1 MKPWQPT
8 SPRYGSSPARARAS
22 GAPSP
27 RPHWRRVTAS
37 SPPRADRTPLADLV
51 ASAPERVSALQLDVT
66 DADRIRAAVAEVL
79 ERHGRV
85 DVLVNNAGRGA
96 IGAAEE
102 TSDSELRDLMDLHFF
117 GPAALTRA
125 VLPQMRERGSGAIVQ
140 MSSMGGRF
148 TFPGV
153 GAYSATKFALEGWS
167 EALAKEV
174 ERFGIRVLIVEPG
187 AFRTSFNGPGALLL
201 SKPIPAYD
209 EQIEPLRTGMPDDDG
224 KQPGD
229 PAKAAAAILLAL
241 ESEDPPLRLA
251 LGNDAVD
258 AIVRRARRR
267 EGRTGGVGAGRPVCG
282 IRLALGSRVTA
293 CTIPSST
300 SMIAATSVLSARR
313 IRRTTVASG
322 SAGSATTRPSNFAF
336 ASNASITSGRISEGV
351 NEMSVAARHASSRAA
366 STLNSRTVR
375 PSRHHQWC

>member
-1 MKPWQPT
+1 MASNQSRVWFIT
-8 SPRYGSSPARARAS
+8 GASAGFGRAIAEAALGAGDIVVAAARRTEAL
-22 GAPSP
+22 GA
-27 RPHWRRVTAS
+27 
-37 SPPRADRTPLADLV
+37 LA
-51 ASAPERVSALQLDVT
+51 ASAPERVTPLALDVT
-66 DADRIRAAVAEVL
+66 DTDRIRTAVDEVL
-79 ERHGRV
+79 DRHGRV

-102 TSDSELRDLMDLHFF
+102 TTDAELRELMDLHFF

-125 VLPQMRERGSGAIVQ
+125 VLPGMRERGSGAIVQ

-187 AFRTSFNGPGALLL
+187 AFRTSFNGPGALLM

-209 EQIEPLRTGMPDDDG
+209 EQIEPLRTGMPEDDR

-229 PAKAAAAILLAL
+229 PAKAAAAILLAI
-241 ESEDPPLRLA
+241 ESDNPPLRLA

-258 AIVRRARRR
+258 AISEALDNAKA
-267 EGRTGGVGAGRPVCG
+267 E
-282 IRLALGSRVTA
+282 LAA
-293 CTIPSST
+293 W
-300 SMIAATSVLSARR
+300 
-313 IRRTTVASG
+313 
-322 SAGSATTRPSNFAF
+322 
-336 ASNASITSGRISEGV
+336 EGV
-351 NEMSVAARHASSRAA
+351 ARSAVFDS
-366 STLNSRTVR
+366 
-375 PSRHHQWC
+375 